1 MSGGLLLA
9 IDTAGERC
17 SAAILRLDDGEILS
31 VVDPVIGRGHAEVLM
46 DTVAEA
52 LALAGAAWGD
62 IAKLGV
68 GIGPGSFTGIRV
80 AVAAARGFELSLGVP
95 SVGVTTLEA
104 QAEPFWGDGSVLAV
118 HDAKRGEVYAAL
130 FAQGGREIAAPQA
143 LSPDALAGL
152 AALAPGDLRLVGS
165 GAAIAVKRLGLD
177 AARIASQEGSAP
189 IRALARLAAPRPVAA
204 PPLPLYMRG
213 ADAKAQTPPGLRAA
227 VSTGHVNP

>member
-17 SAAILRLDDGEILS
+17 SAAVLRLDDGRVLS
-31 VVDPVIGRGHAEVLM
+31 ALDPVIGRGHAEVLM

-52 LALAGAAWGD
+52 LELAGATWGD

-104 QAEPFWGDGSVLAV
+104 QAEPFWGEAPVLAV
-118 HDAKRGEVYAAL
+118 HDARRGEVYAAL
-130 FAQGGREIAAPQA
+130 FGRGGAVLAEPQA
-143 LSPDALAGL
+143 LAPDALAGL

-165 GAAIAVKRLGLD
+165 GAAIAAERLGLD
-177 AARIASQEGSAP
+177 AAHIASHEGSAP

-204 PPLPLYMRG
+204 PPLPLYLRG
-213 ADAKAQTPPGLRAA
+213 ADAKAQTPAGLRAA
-227 VSTGHVNP
+227 ASTGPVNS